1 MRGAFW
7 LLGLSAI
14 AVALAL
20 LMGQNGAT
28 VTLFWAPYRVDM
40 SLNLVIAAVFA
51 LYLVVYMA
59 LRSIAILRE
68 LPADARRWRTQQ
80 RDRTLNSALVDALVH
95 QTAGRYVRAKGSARQ
110 AIELCN
116 ALAATAGEWT
126 PYARTRLSLAHLLAA
141 EATHSLQDREHRS
154 QHVEQALKAAEGA
167 EWNTMHEAVS
177 LRAVRWAVDDRHL
190 DEAQQLLNGLPQGA
204 SRRTVALRIKLK
216 LAQLTDD
223 HITAFETARL
233 LAKHKAFSA
242 PVATSLLRRLR
253 VALFTDCHDED
264 QLRTTWT
271 QLERQEQRD
280 PSLVASA
287 LQRLVA
293 LDLGGLNATASA
305 RSLALVWCRM
315 LLETYGQ
322 QKDEQRSASVRAML
336 PVLAILEGD
345 WLSTVERVQNA
356 HAADP
361 WLLLLAAE
369 TYHCHR
375 LWGKAEKAF
384 LHTCKQL
391 SEADLKVLAW
401 TRLAMLAEQKG
412 QTDEALVAWK
422 QAAALR

>member
-40 SLNLVIAAVFA
+40 SLNLVLAAMLG
-51 LYLVVYMA
+51 LYLVLYFA
-59 LRSIAILRE
+59 LRSIAILRQ
-68 LPADARRWRTQQ
+68 LPGDARRWRTQQ

-110 AIELCN
+110 AIELSN
-116 ALAATAGEWT
+116 ALAAAAGEWT

-141 EATHSLQDREHRS
+141 EATHSLQDREHRG
-154 QHVEQALKAAEGA
+154 QHLEQALKAAVGA
-167 EWNTMHEAVS
+167 EWTTMHEAVS

-190 DEAQQLLNGLPQGA
+190 SEAQQLLGRLPQGA

-216 LAQLTDD
+216 LAQLANE
-223 HITAFETARL
+223 HATAFETARL

-242 PVATSLLRRLR
+242 PVAASLLRRLR
-253 VALFTDCHDED
+253 VALFADCHDED

-271 QLERQEQRD
+271 ELDREEQRD
-280 PSLVASA
+280 PTLIASA
-287 LQRLVA
+287 LNRLVE
-293 LDLGGLNATASA
+293 LGLASPKASSSA
-305 RSLALVWCRM
+305 RSLATVWGRV
-315 LLETYGQ
+315 LLENYAN
-322 QKDEQRSASVRAML
+322 QKEEQRSASVTAML
-336 PVLAILEGD
+336 PVLSMLDGD
-345 WLSTVERVQNA
+345 WLSTVERTQQT

-369 TYHCHR
+369 TYHCHQ

-384 LHTCKQL
+384 QHASRQL
-391 SEADLKVLAW
+391 PDAGLKAHAW

-412 QTDEALVAWK
+412 QMQEALMAWK
-422 QAAALR
+422 QAATLR

>member
-28 VTLFWAPYRVDM
+28 VTLFWAPYRIDM
-40 SLNLVIAAVFA
+40 SLNLVLVAIFCM
-51 LYLVVYMA
+51 YLVLYFA

-68 LPADARRWRTQQ
+68 LPGDARRWRTQQ
-80 RDRTLNSALVDALVH
+80 RERTLNSALVDALVH

-110 AIELCN
+110 AIELAN
-116 ALAATAGEWT
+116 ALAAAAGEWT

-141 EATHSLQDREHRS
+141 ESTHSLQDREHRNL
-154 QHVEQALKAAEGA
+154 HLEQALKAAEGA

-177 LRAVRWAVDDRHL
+177 LRAVRWAVDDRQL
-190 DEAQQLLNGLPQGA
+190 TEAQQLLTRLPQGA
-204 SRRTVALRIKLK
+204 GRRTVALRIKLK
-216 LAQLTDD
+216 LAQLVND
-223 HITAFETARL
+223 HGTAFETARL

-242 PVATSLLRRLR
+242 PVAVSLLRRLR

-271 QLERQEQRD
+271 QLDREEQRD
-280 PSLVASA
+280 PTLIASA
-287 LQRLVA
+287 LNRLVV
-293 LDLGGLNATASA
+293 LELTGLNASAST
-305 RSLALVWCRM
+305 RSLALVWCRI
-315 LLETYGQ
+315 LLENYEL
-322 QKDEQRSASVRAML
+322 QKEEQRSASVRAIL
-336 PVLAILEGD
+336 PILPILEGD
-345 WLSTVERVQNA
+345 WLSTVERVQQA

-369 TYHCHR
+369 TYHSHR

-384 LHTCKQL
+384 HHTSKQL
-391 SEADLKVLAW
+391 PDADLKAFSW

-412 QTDEALVAWK
+412 QTQDALVAWK
-422 QAAALR
+422 QAAMLR